1 MPQTASTEGAVHP
14 ESELARQQR
23 RSFVLVAGI
32 FVLLLLLSIAASWA
46 AIELVN
52 STRAYSTGEGRY
64 SKAQKVAVIRLHRY
78 ADQHQ
83 ESDYQVFLE
92 AIEVPRG
99 DHAARLAMEADP
111 FDMEGARDGFRRG
124 DNHPDDIDGMIMLF
138 RLSQGWGPFAAAVA
152 DWREGDGL
160 VAGLADTGRQIH
172 VRVADGTLDAT
183 GRAQLLA
190 LVDQYDD
197 RLTALENTFSTHM
210 GEAARTATRLI
221 VLGVGSFTIL
231 LWVIG
236 MAFARRL
243 LAKQV
248 ALAEREAA
256 ELASVNAAL
265 TEASAAA
272 EEERRR
278 AEKASKAKSDF
289 LSNMSHELRT
299 PLNSILGFAQLL
311 EMNPRDLLSA
321 KQARQV
327 VQIRKSGEHLL
338 SLIDDVLDLAK
349 IEAGSVRL
357 SVEPVEVR
365 AVLDQVH
372 AALSPQAD
380 KANIRIEVKV
390 AEGAAIVRADR
401 TRLLQV
407 LMNLGNNALKYNR
420 AGGSLTFSA
429 EPARD
434 RGVRLIVAD
443 TGRGIALDRQGEVF
457 QAFNRLGA
465 EQGAIE
471 GTGIGLN
478 ISQRLV
484 ALMSGKITFDSVPD
498 VGTTFS
504 VVLPGWVGDIDGVR
518 DSRFSNVV
526 DLRLAQRG
534 YTLLYVEDNP
544 SNIELMQGLVE
555 TLEGVRLL
563 TAAHP
568 ADGLAIAEAQR
579 PEVIVLDI
587 DLPEMS
593 GFDVLARLKEMPSTA
608 QTPVIALSAAAMA
621 RDVERGLNAGFSHYL
636 TKPINVRDFIAA
648 VENVLTEKKSGD
660 RRLS

>member
-1 MPQTASTEGAVHP
+1 MPESAGTEGPIHAP
-14 ESELARQQR
+14 SELARQQR
-23 RSFVLVAGI
+23 RSFVLIAGT
-32 FVLLLLLSIAASWA
+32 FVVLLQLSIATSWG

-64 SKAQKVAVIRLHRY
+64 SKAQKVAVVRLHRY

-83 ESDYQVFLE
+83 EGDYKVFLD
-92 AIEVPRG
+92 AIEIPRG
-99 DHAARLAMEADP
+99 DHAARMAMEASPVDLAA
-111 FDMEGARDGFRRG
+111 ARDGFRRG
-124 DNHPDDIDGMIMLF
+124 DNHPDDIEGMILLF

-160 VAGLADTGRQIH
+160 VAGLTDTGKQIH
-172 VRVADGTLDAT
+172 DRIAAGTLDDT
-183 GRAQLLA
+183 SRAQLLA

-210 GEAARTATRLI
+210 GEAARSATRFI
-221 VLGVGSFTIL
+221 VLGVGSFTIV
-231 LWVIG
+231 LWLIG

-248 ALAEREAA
+248 ALAESEAS
-256 ELASVNAAL
+256 ELALTNEAL
-265 TEASAAA
+265 SEASASA
-272 EEERRR
+272 EEERQR

-311 EMNPRDLLSA
+311 EMNQKEALSS

-338 SLIDDVLDLAK
+338 SLIDDVLDLAR

-357 SVEPVEVR
+357 SVEPVQVR
-365 AVLDQVH
+365 SVLDQVH
-372 AALSPQAD
+372 AALSPMAE
-380 KANIRIEVKV
+380 KGNVHIEVKV
-390 AEGAAIVRADR
+390 TPGVATVRADR

-407 LMNLGNNALKYNR
+407 MMNLGNNALKYNR
-420 AGGSLTFSA
+420 AGGSLIFSA
-429 EPARD
+429 EPAGE

-443 TGRGIALDRQGEVF
+443 TGRGIPLDRQGEVF

-484 ALMSGKITFDSVPD
+484 ALMGGKISFDSVPN

-504 VVLPGWVGDIDGVR
+504 VVLPAWVGDMDGAR
-518 DSRFSNVV
+518 DARFSNVV
-526 DLRLAQRG
+526 DLRVAQKG

-555 TLEGVRLL
+555 TLDEVRLL

-579 PEVIVLDI
+579 PDIIVLDI
-587 DLPEMS
+587 DLPDMD
-593 GFDVLARLKEMPSTA
+593 GFEVLAKLKDLPAT
-608 QTPVIALSAAAMA
+608 QGIPVMALSAAAMPH
-621 RDVERGLNAGFSHYL
+621 DVERGRQAGFAQYL
-636 TKPINVRDFIAA
+636 TKPINVREFLTA
-648 VENVLTEKKSGD
+648 VESVLTEKSRD